1 MPFHSI
7 LLTMVMI
14 KYCMNALTELS
25 DTGYLFKCLDALGLS
40 TFLTDRN
47 LSIRDCNQTV
57 YRKLGYRKDEIIGL
71 NINHVIAAPELRTS
85 FLNSSTHVFDGRCLR
100 KNREVFSAK
109 ITVIPADEGFTLI
122 IEDITNIL
130 KIAQR
135 ATQRRR
141 EINTYNS
148 LSQILS
154 QPRQLRELNQS
165 VLETLVST
173 LNVDG
178 AWIYLLKDSTEE
190 LELCCY
196 KGKGEEVFNKTPF
209 KPPYEQFARRVLSA
223 ERPLLVRDA
232 KEDPRIMDSALKSP
246 GFRTIA
252 GVPLQLKRLDEQPW
266 HLVGVLGVGK
276 MQPHSFSSLD
286 MQFLSTIGNHLAVA
300 IENVR
305 LVENLREKMK
315 QIQLINEIG
324 SLVNSSLSIGHI
336 FRLVASELRGMLSFD
351 RASINIIDEQK
362 ERQKIFALDTKLKT
376 RLTKGLYAPLDG
388 TSSGWT
394 ALNQRPFINR
404 DLKKE
409 IQFPLDRRLLE
420 EGIRSTISIPLYKDR
435 PLGTLNLDSTE
446 PEKYSEKDLEILLPI
461 SKHLSIA
468 LENALLFEEITREKR
483 QWEKTF
489 DAITDLVWIEDL
501 EGRVLRVNKTVI
513 EKSGKP
519 ELSLIKKD
527 SSEILKLLNIPASE
541 PSSAE
546 QAGDRKRFYKEL
558 TDIKGTAYHYWTYPL
573 IDSDGRVY
581 GRVNY
586 LRDVTE
592 QKRLEQELIRAD
604 KLASLGT
611 LIAGVAHEINN
622 PLGIIAGYSEALI
635 ERAKDEEL
643 LKTEAFSDFPEYLE
657 TINREIFRCKNILS
671 SLLDFARPSSGTKR
685 LINLNELIKEV
696 ILLVN
701 HRAKKL
707 NHRIKLDLSESVD
720 ELYADPGSLRQM
732 FMNIIM
738 NSLYFMKK
746 RGKVTI
752 TTRLEKRGKAKRV
765 IVKIKDNGVGIKKED
780 LPRVFDPFFTT
791 KPIGEGTGLGLSIC
805 HRIVTEHKGTI
816 DVESTPGKGTT
827 FIIALP
833 VMH

>member
-252 GVPLQLKRLDEQPW
+252 GVPLRLKRLDEQPW

-643 LKTEAFSDFPEYLE
+643 LKTEAFRDFPEYLE